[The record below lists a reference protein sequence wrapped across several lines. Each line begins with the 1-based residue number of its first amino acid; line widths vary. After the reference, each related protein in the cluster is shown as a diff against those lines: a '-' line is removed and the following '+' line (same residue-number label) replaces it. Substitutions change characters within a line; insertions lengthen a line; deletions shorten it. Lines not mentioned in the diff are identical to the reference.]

1 MKQFNSMFRWYET
14 SLGFSAFLFIFI
26 PLLLFCHLMS
36 GVVRADDMGAMGET
50 EGGATGSWTW
60 GDMDLDEALARIS
73 DALAAQGRLK
83 GKPVLISPNDLYD
96 ARSGL
101 SLPLAPLLRGKLID
115 AMKAR
120 GVRVL
125 LPGADAERSMILQG
139 TWQKQGPDLSLHV
152 KILALGHDGPE
163 AVASASARV
172 PLKKIDAD
180 LLIPDRE
187 SWARYLVRKLERNT
201 ITPAQWKVHVGV
213 FNIKSKTC
221 NPELGAYLSGW
232 IQPAMAQSRMFMPLD
247 QKQVL
252 RGLSVNTLRKRGTR
266 AIRPQHSAPE
276 GGISLTADLMDADGE
291 VKGKAWRHKDRV
303 EVQVKVVSSK
313 KHHQVITAASA
324 DVPSTLF
331 PPELLKPPETPIP
344 TSSPVPQTI
353 GEAQG
358 ISKDGLRVDLTT
370 TRGEGRAFYSEGER
384 IRFVLRLNRRAR
396 VYLFDLDPQGNAT
409 LLYPVDE
416 TGGLARGDRC
426 GTLPQPG
433 NPIILPEDGCS
444 YDLVVTRPFGRD
456 TVWAVAAETPL
467 RFPPHLKGEWSW
479 ADTLVR
485 RLRDQGLSG
494 KNGYAES
501 QVEVVTGP

>member
-1 MKQFNSMFRWYET
+1 MKEFKSMFRWYET
-14 SLGFSAFLFIFI
+14 SLGISAFLFIS
-26 PLLLFCHLMS
+26 LLLFCHPMS
-36 GVVRADDMGAMGET
+36 GAVRADDMGAMGET
-50 EGGATGSWTW
+50 EGRATGSWSR
-60 GDMDLDEALARIS
+60 GDADLDEAVSRLA
-73 DALAAQGRLK
+73 DALVQQGRLK
-83 GKPVLISPNDLYD
+83 GNPVLISPNDLYD
-96 ARSGL
+96 ATSGL

-115 AMKAR
+115 QMKAR

-125 LPGADAERSMILQG
+125 LPGADVEKAMILQG
-139 TWQKQGPDLSLHV
+139 TWQKQGRDLSLHV

-163 AVASASARV
+163 AVASASALV

-247 QKQVL
+247 QKQAL
-252 RGLSVNTLRKRGTR
+252 RGLSVNTLRERGTR
-266 AIRPQHSAPE
+266 AIRPSHSKSGE
-276 GGISLTADLMDADGE
+276 SISLTADLMDADGE
-291 VKGKAWRHKDRV
+291 IKGEAWRHKDRV

-331 PPELLKPPETPIP
+331 PPELLKPPQTP
-344 TSSPVPQTI
+344 TSTSGPVIQPV
-353 GEAQG
+353 GEDQG

-370 TRGEGRAFYSEGER
+370 TRGEGRACYAEGER
-384 IRFVLRLNRRAR
+384 IRFVLRLNRSAR

-416 TGGLARGDRC
+416 TGGLARGDQC

-433 NPIILPEDGCS
+433 APIILPEDGCS

-467 RFPPHLKGEWSW
+467 RFPPHLKGEWSR

-494 KNGYAES
+494 RNGYAES